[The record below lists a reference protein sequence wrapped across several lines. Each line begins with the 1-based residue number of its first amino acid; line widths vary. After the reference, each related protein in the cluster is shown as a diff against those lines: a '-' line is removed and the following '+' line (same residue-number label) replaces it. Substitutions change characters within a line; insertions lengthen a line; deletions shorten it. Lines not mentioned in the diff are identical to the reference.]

1 MKIPHSISIS
11 IVIGATVLGLAAAAQ
26 ADCPSLGWRSG
37 LELPIGFDTLPTGS
51 ASIDHD
57 GDGVPS
63 LFVAGSG
70 AASGTSFTGL
80 VQLVNGRWQQFG
92 TSFTGTVAKLERFD
106 LDGDGTPSFL
116 VLGAL
121 RLEPSGPLYGML
133 EWNGAS
139 WVGRAVNQRFG
150 DAVVIDADG
159 DGIPSFIASQRNA
172 PDAAQ
177 VILRWTPSG
186 WVSLSPENAILPA
199 SPSTTSVVSLVA
211 HDSDG
216 NGRKELFATVSV
228 SAGGSTIASGIA
240 RWDGFTWSSVGTGAL
255 PAVISQG
262 VYSMCSADTDGDGA
276 AELVVGGLLSS
287 GATSGSQVVAFDGS
301 SWNAVGGTFFR
312 TQSPT
317 NLAAAVQRVA
327 SVDLGDGAG
336 PTLFAT
342 GFFDLVGGATVANL
356 ARWNGKAW
364 VDAGGGFPGSNL
376 GGYRGLFG
384 HDLDA
389 DGAAELV
396 CVGNFLRAGGTAVGR
411 VAAYDGAAWSAV
423 GLMAATRGLNAAASS
438 AVLFDHDGDGRESLI
453 VGGAFS
459 QAGGVPA
466 PGLAAFDGASWTAIA
481 NPWGA
486 GVEALLVADLDGDGV
501 KSLYAAGDTGLPYA
515 PNWTARTIAVYN
527 PSKGGGTWTQLGGSL
542 NGYVTVLAAVDHD
555 LNGQPSLFAG
565 GDFTQIAGVANS
577 RLAAWNG
584 SGWTNFNPG
593 QGQWVSSIVA
603 FDDDGNGTPSMI
615 VAMGNNSSY
624 TFFQR
629 VRKFNGTSWSNL
641 GTITEGHV
649 FRLQV
654 FDHDGDGTP
663 SLFSFGQM
671 LVGSS
676 VGWVQRLESGGW
688 TSFGPVSSDGPYQAG
703 GSLVRFDHDGDG
715 VETLHLVNEDP
726 FGGAKSSIRRFDSFG
741 WETVASDLGGIYAP
755 ALVADLEQDGTRSL
769 HVVGAIGARSNGPG
783 SHIGIV
789 DPCGGG
795 CVGDIDG
802 SGAVDAADLAALFA
816 AWGPCSA
823 GCGADLDQ
831 SGAVDAFD
839 LATVL
844 SAWGACP

>member
-1 MKIPHSISIS
+1 MKTPHSISTS

-70 AASGTSFTGL
+70 AASGTTFEGL
-80 VQLVNGRWQQFG
+80 AQLVNGRWQQFG

-116 VLGAL
+116 VIG
-121 RLEPSGPLYGML
+121 RLLLDSSGPLYGML
-133 EWNGAS
+133 EWNGTS
-139 WVGRAVNQRFG
+139 WVGHAVNQWFS

-159 DGIPSFIASQRNA
+159 DGVPSLIGSLRFA
-172 PDAAQ
+172 PNGAQ
-177 VILRWTPSG
+177 WILRWTPSG
-186 WVSLSPENAILPA
+186 WAPLSPENTISQP
-199 SPSTTSVVSLVA
+199 SPFTTSAIPLVA

-216 NGRKELFATVSV
+216 NGRKELFATVMV
-228 SAGGSTIASGIA
+228 SAGGSTIANGLA
-240 RWDGFTWSSVGTGAL
+240 RWDGSAWSSVGAGAQ
-255 PAVISQG
+255 PAVVSQG
-262 VYSMCSADTDGDGA
+262 IYSMCVSDTDGDGA
-276 AELVVGGLLSS
+276 AELVVAGLLAS
-287 GATSGSQVVAFDGS
+287 GATSGSQVAAFNGS
-301 SWNAVGGTFFR
+301 SWSSVGGTFFR

-327 SVDLGDGAG
+327 SVDLGDGSG

-342 GFFDLVGGATVANL
+342 GFFDLVGGVTVANL

-364 VDAGGGFPGSNL
+364 VDAGGGFPGPNL
-376 GGYRGLFG
+376 GAYRGLFG

-389 DGAAELV
+389 DGAAELI
-396 CVGNFLRAGGTAVGR
+396 CVGNFVRAGGTIVNR

-423 GLMAATRGLNAAASS
+423 GLMAATRGLNAEASS
-438 AVLFDHDGDGRESLI
+438 AVLFDHDGDGRESLV

-481 NPWGA
+481 NPWGEA
-486 GVEALLVADLDGDGV
+486 VEALLVADLDGDGV
-501 KSLYAAGDTGLPYA
+501 KSLYAAGNTGLPYA
-515 PNWTARTIAVYN
+515 PYTARTIAVYN
-527 PSKGGGTWTQLGGSL
+527 PSKGGGTWTQLGGSF
-542 NGYVTVLAAVDHD
+542 NGFVVTLAAVDHD
-555 LNGQPSLFAG
+555 GNGQPTLFAG
-565 GDFTQIAGVANS
+565 GQFSEIAGAANG
-577 RLAAWNG
+577 RLAGWNG

-593 QGQWVSSIVA
+593 QGMWVSSIVA
-603 FDDDGNGTPSMI
+603 FDDDDDGTPSLI
-615 VAMGNNSSY
+615 VAMGNSFPD

-629 VRKFNGTSWSNL
+629 VRKFNGTAWSNL
-641 GTITEGHV
+641 GTISQGHV

-654 FDHDGDGTP
+654 FDHDGDGAP
-663 SLFSFGQM
+663 SLFAFGQM
-671 LVGSS
+671 LTAGA
-676 VGWVQRLESGGW
+676 VGWVQRLQSGVW
-688 TSFGPVSSDGPYQAG
+688 ASFGPVSSEGPYQAG

-726 FGGAKSSIRRFDSFG
+726 FSGTNSSIHRFESFA
-741 WETVASDLGGIYAP
+741 WETVATNLGGIYAP

-769 HVVGAIGARSNGPG
+769 HVVGGLGARADGPG

-789 DPCGGG
+789 DPCGGE

-802 SGAVDAADLAALFA
+802 DGAVNALDLAALLS
-816 AWGPCSA
+816 AWGPCGKA
-823 GCGADLDQ
+823 CAADLDQ

>member
-1 MKIPHSISIS
+1 MKTPHSISTP
-11 IVIGATVLGLAAAAQ
+11 IVIGATVLGLAAAVQ

-63 LFVAGSG
+63 LFVAGTG
-70 AASGTSFTGL
+70 AASGTTFTGL

-92 TSFTGTVAKLERFD
+92 PSFTGTIAKLERFD
-106 LDGDGTPSFL
+106 LDGDGTPSFI

-133 EWNGAS
+133 EWDGAS
-139 WVGRAVNQRFG
+139 WVGRAVNQRFS

-159 DGIPSFIASQRNA
+159 DGIPSLIGSQRNA

-186 WVSLSPENAILPA
+186 WVPLSPENAILPA
-199 SPSTTSVVSLVA
+199 SPFTTVEIPLVA

-276 AELVVGGLLSS
+276 AELVVGGVLAP

-301 SWNAVGGTFFR
+301 SWNSLGGTFFR

-317 NLAAAVQRVA
+317 NLAAAVQRIA
-327 SVDLGDGAG
+327 SVDLGDGSG

-342 GFFDLVGGATVANL
+342 GLFDLVGGVAVANL
-356 ARWNGKAW
+356 AQWNGKAW
-364 VDAGGGFPGSNL
+364 VDASGGLPGSNL
-376 GGYRGLFG
+376 GAYRGLFG

-389 DGAAELV
+389 DGAAELI
-396 CVGNFLRAGGTAVGR
+396 CVGNFVRAGGMAVGR
-411 VAAYDGAAWSAV
+411 VAAYDGAAWSGV
-423 GLMAATRGLNAAASS
+423 GLMAATRGLNAEASA

-453 VGGAFS
+453 VGGVFT
-459 QAGGVPA
+459 QAGGVPV
-466 PGLAAFDGASWTAIA
+466 PRLAAFDGVSWTAIA
-481 NPWGA
+481 NPWGV

-501 KSLYAAGDTGLPYA
+501 KSLYAAGDTGLPYD
-515 PNWTARTIAVYN
+515 PYWTARTIAVYN
-527 PSKGGGTWTQLGGSL
+527 PSKGGGTWTQLGGSFNDL
-542 NGYVTVLAAVDHD
+542 VVTLAAVDHD
-555 LNGQPSLFAG
+555 GNGQPTLFAG
-565 GDFTQIAGVANS
+565 GYFTQIAGAANS
-577 RLAAWNG
+577 RLAGWNG

-593 QGQWVSSIVA
+593 QGQSANSIVA
-603 FDDDGNGTPSMI
+603 FDDDGDGTPSLI
-615 VAMGNNSSY
+615 VAMGNYSPDA
-624 TFFQR
+624 FFQR

-641 GTITEGHV
+641 GTISQGHV

-663 SLFSFGQM
+663 SLFAFGQM
-671 LVGSS
+671 LTAGA
-676 VGWVQRLESGGW
+676 VGWVQRLESGVW
-688 TSFGPVSSDGPYQAG
+688 ASFGPVSSEGSYEAG

-715 VETLHLVNEDP
+715 VETLHLVNENP
-726 FGGAKSSIRRFDSFG
+726 FGFNKSSIHRFESFG
-741 WETVASDLGGIYAP
+741 WEAVATNLDAISAPGI
-755 ALVADLEQDGTRSL
+755 VADLEQDGTRSL
-769 HVVGAIGARSNGPG
+769 HVVGAIGARSDGPG

-789 DPCGGG
+789 DPCGGV

-802 SGAVDAADLAALFA
+802 SGAVNGADLAALLSS
-816 AWGPCSA
+816 WGACTA
-823 GCGADLDQ
+823 TCAADLDQ

-839 LATVL
+839 LATLL

>member
-1 MKIPHSISIS
+1 
-11 IVIGATVLGLAAAAQ
+11 
-26 ADCPSLGWRSG
+26 
-37 LELPIGFDTLPTGS
+37 
-51 ASIDHD
+51 
-57 GDGVPS
+57 
-63 LFVAGSG
+63 
-70 AASGTSFTGL
+70 
-80 VQLVNGRWQQFG
+80 
-92 TSFTGTVAKLERFD
+92 
-106 LDGDGTPSFL
+106 
-116 VLGAL
+116 
-121 RLEPSGPLYGML
+121 
-133 EWNGAS
+133 
-139 WVGRAVNQRFG
+139 
-150 DAVVIDADG
+150 
-159 DGIPSFIASQRNA
+159 
-172 PDAAQ
+172 
-177 VILRWTPSG
+177 
-186 WVSLSPENAILPA
+186 
-199 SPSTTSVVSLVA
+199 
-211 HDSDG
+211 
-216 NGRKELFATVSV
+216 
-228 SAGGSTIASGIA
+228 
-240 RWDGFTWSSVGTGAL
+240 
-255 PAVISQG
+255 
-262 VYSMCSADTDGDGA
+262 
-276 AELVVGGLLSS
+276 
-287 GATSGSQVVAFDGS
+287 
-301 SWNAVGGTFFR
+301 
-312 TQSPT
+312 
-317 NLAAAVQRVA
+317 VQRVA
-327 SVDLGDGAG
+327 SIDLGDGSG

-342 GFFDLVGGATVANL
+342 GFFDLVGGVTVASL

-364 VDAGGGFPGSNL
+364 VDASGGFPGSSL
-376 GGYRGLFG
+376 GAYLGLFG

-411 VAAYDGAAWSAV
+411 VASYDGTAWSAV
-423 GLMAATRGLNAAASS
+423 GLMAATRGLNAEASS

-486 GVEALLVADLDGDGV
+486 GVEALLVADLGDDGV
-501 KSLYAAGDTGLPYA
+501 KSLYAAGDTGLPYD

-527 PSKGGGTWTQLGGSL
+527 PSKGGGTWTQLGGSV

-615 VAMGNNSSY
+615 VAMGNNSPN

-654 FDHDGDGTP
+654 FDHDGDGAP

-676 VGWVQRLESGGW
+676 VGWVQRLQSGVW
-688 TSFGPVSSDGPYQAG
+688 APFGPVSSAGSFEAG

-726 FGGAKSSIRRFDSFG
+726 FGGAKSSIRRFGSFG

-769 HVVGAIGARSNGPG
+769 HIVGAIGARSNGPG

-789 DPCGGG
+789 DPCGGT

-831 SGAVDAFD
+831 NGAVDAFD

-844 SAWGACP
+844 SAWGGCP